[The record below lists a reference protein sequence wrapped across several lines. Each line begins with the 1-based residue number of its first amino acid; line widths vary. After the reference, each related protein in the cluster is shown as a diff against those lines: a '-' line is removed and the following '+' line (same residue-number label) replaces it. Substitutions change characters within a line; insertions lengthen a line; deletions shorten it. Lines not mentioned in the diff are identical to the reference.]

1 MQIGFLE
8 DLIGIHACDTHKKR
22 PLEHLVETSA
32 TRMFEKSLVD
42 LIRGLR
48 SHKGN
53 ENEYIQGALKECRT
67 EIRSQDMDIKAT
79 ALLKL
84 IYLEMF
90 GHDMSWASF
99 NVLEVMSSNKHMQKR
114 VGYLGAVQSFR
125 ADTEV
130 LMLATNL
137 LKKDLTSPS
146 IPTMSLPLVTL
157 PHIVTSSLALS
168 LLTDLM
174 PRLSHSQP
182 AVRKKTIVTLYRLA
196 LVYPETLRV
205 AWPKI
210 KERLMDDQEDSSV
223 TAAVINVV
231 CELGW
236 RRPHDFLPLAPRLFD
251 LLIEGGNNWM
261 AIKIIKLFAILTPLE
276 PRLVKKLVRPLT
288 HLIRSTTAMS
298 LLYECISGIIQGG
311 ILDGS
316 DGSKEGDDVA
326 NLCIGKLRGMIVV
339 EGDPNLKYVA
349 LLAFNKI
356 VASYPL
362 MVSMQQDVIMS
373 CLDDPDISIRLQAL
387 ELVFGMVTSDNLQSI
402 VSRLVKQLRT
412 APSGAAEDWP
422 QSPVATKIEPVA
434 DPDDEELEEKL
445 TPDKRGAEM
454 PPLPNDYRREVIT
467 RILDMSSHQ
476 TYANITDF
484 EWYLDILVQLVR
496 LVPPILNNISGINDR
511 ALERA
516 TNASIPSRIGNQ
528 ILDIAVRV
536 KSLRLEATRAADS
549 LVLVS
554 NRQSLFPSAG
564 DGAEGVLQ
572 PVVWVVGEYPEF
584 LASPQETISSLIH
597 PTSLSLPKQAL
608 ANYLQAVPKIFS
620 HISTIAA
627 RAWTPSQIVSLSLL
641 LARVIDFYEQS
652 ATHPSL
658 DIQERC
664 VGYLE
669 LFRLASEA
677 LSSQAPDAIEPPLLI
692 TSALPSLFS
701 EWDLN
706 PVSIGAQKRVPV
718 PTELELDT
726 PIKSNLQSLLQVS
739 QELSKEDAEHDEFHA
754 YYNDRLVS
762 EAEKTLPVRTVE
774 PNQEPPTSYQ
784 GFEDPD
790 MLARRKTERRARNK
804 DDPFYI
810 PQEGDSSGTSTPF
823 HDILSKS
830 NGTELNIDE
839 IPIID
844 LQIDS
849 NEGETSAMSTDLQKE
864 RKKRKVTKKFVI
876 AADETIPTENPS
888 SRDSSRPGSFE
899 PGNAFLSSKLVRPK
913 KNLLQVDSS
922 GLGQLSLEESVNG
935 QASDIERREAEVAEM
950 VAAMQEVEKLR
961 LQMQRAAE
969 TVQVAEGVDDEGIIV
984 KRKKKTKRR
993 PKVETGNSV
1002 TEHVIIDE
1010 PSAEGEAVRKRK
1022 KKKKGREERTEER

>member
-1 MQIGFLE
+1 
-8 DLIGIHACDTHKKR
+8 
-22 PLEHLVETSA
+22 
-32 TRMFEKSLVD
+32 MFEKSLVD
-42 LIRGLR
+42 MIRGLR

-53 ENEYIQGALKECRT
+53 ENEYIKGALKECRT

-125 ADTEV
+125 TDTEV

-157 PHIVTSSLALS
+157 PHIITSSLALS
-168 LLTDLM
+168 LLTDLI

-311 ILDGS
+311 ILDES

-362 MVSMQQDVIMS
+362 LVSMQQDVIMS

-387 ELVFGMVTSDNLQSI
+387 ELVSGMVSSDNLQSI
-402 VSRLVKQLRT
+402 VNRLVKQLKS
-412 APSGAAEDWP
+412 APSGVAEDGP
-422 QSPVATKIEPVA
+422 QSPLATRIEPAA
-434 DPDDEELEEKL
+434 DPDDEELEERL
-445 TPDKRGAEM
+445 TPDKRAAEM

-467 RILDMSSHQ
+467 RILDMSSHE

-484 EWYLDILVQLVR
+484 EWYLDILVQLIR
-496 LVPPILNNISGINDR
+496 LVPPLLNTNSAVHDR

-516 TNASIPSRIGNQ
+516 TDANISSRIGSQ

-554 NRQSLFPSAG
+554 NRQSLFPIAG

-572 PVVWVVGEYPEF
+572 RVAWVVGEFPEF
-584 LASPQETISSLIH
+584 LASPRETLGSLIH
-597 PTSLSLPKQAL
+597 PTSLSLPTQTL
-608 ANYLQAVPKIFS
+608 ASYLQAVPKVFS
-620 HISTIAA
+620 HISAIAA
-627 RAWTPSQIVSLSLL
+627 NDWNSSQITSLSLL

-658 DIQERC
+658 DVQERC

-669 LFRLASEA
+669 LFRLAAEA
-677 LSSQAPDAIEPPLLI
+677 FSSQGSDAPELPLLV

-701 EWDLN
+701 DWDLN
-706 PVSIGAQKRVPV
+706 PVSVGAQKRVPV
-718 PTELELDT
+718 PNELELDT
-726 PIKSNLQSLLQVS
+726 PINSNLLSLLQVS
-739 QELSKEDAEHDEFHA
+739 QDLSKEDAEHDEFHA
-754 YYNDRLVS
+754 YYNERVMP
-762 EAEKTLPVRTVE
+762 EADKPLPHRSVE
-774 PNQEPPTSYQ
+774 LNQEIPTSYQ
-784 GFEDPD
+784 AFEDPD
-790 MLARRKTERRARNK
+790 MLARRKAERRARNK

-823 HDILSKS
+823 HEILSKS
-830 NGTELNIDE
+830 NGTELNVDD
-839 IPIID
+839 IPVIE
-844 LQIDS
+844 LQIDG
-849 NEGETSAMSTDLQKE
+849 NEEDASAMLTELQKQK
-864 RKKRKVTKKFVI
+864 KKRKTTKKVVI
-876 AADETIPTENPS
+876 AADETIRTETPS

-899 PGNAFLSSKLVRPK
+899 PGNAFPSSKPLRPK

-922 GLGQLSLEESVNG
+922 GLRQLSLEEDING
-935 QASDIERREAEVAEM
+935 QASGIERREAEEAEM
-950 VAAMQEVEKLR
+950 AAAIQEVERLR

-969 TVQVAEGVDDEGIIV
+969 TTEVAEGVDDEGTIV
-984 KRKKKTKRR
+984 KRKKKRR
-993 PKVETGNSV
+993 PKIETGSGAP
-1002 TEHVIIDE
+1002 EHIGIDGQYE
-1010 PSAEGEAVRKRK
+1010 EGEAVRKK
-1022 KKKKGREERTEER
+1022 KKKKKKPKEESTEAA

>member
-1 MQIGFLE
+1 
-8 DLIGIHACDTHKKR
+8 
-22 PLEHLVETSA
+22 
-32 TRMFEKSLVD
+32 MFEKSLVD

-53 ENEYIQGALKECRT
+53 ENEYIQGALRECRT
-67 EIRSQDMDIKAT
+67 EIRSQDIDVKAI

-99 NVLEVMSSNKHMQKR
+99 NVLEVMSSSKHMQKR

-168 LLTDLM
+168 LLADLI

-182 AVRKKTIVTLYRLA
+182 VVRKKTTVTLYRLA

-236 RRPHDFLPLAPRLFD
+236 RRPQDFLPLAPRLFD

-316 DGSKEGDDVA
+316 DTTSEGDDVA

-356 VASYPL
+356 VLSYPIL
-362 MVSMQQDVIMS
+362 VSMQQDVIMS

-387 ELVFGMVTSDNLQSI
+387 ELVSGMVSSENLQSI
-402 VSRLVKQLRT
+402 VTRLVKQLRS
-412 APSGAAEDWP
+412 APLGAAEDGP
-422 QSPVATKIEPVA
+422 QSPVATRIEPAA
-434 DPDDEELEEKL
+434 DVDDEELEEKL
-445 TPDKRGAEM
+445 TPVKRGVDL
-454 PPLPNDYRREVIT
+454 PPLPNEYRREVIT
-467 RILDMSSHQ
+467 RILDMSSHE

-484 EWYLDILVQLVR
+484 EWYLDTLVQLIR
-496 LVPPILNNISGINDR
+496 LVPPLLSTPFGVHDR
-511 ALERA
+511 ALDKA
-516 TNASIPSRIGNQ
+516 AGGNISSRIGSQ

-536 KSLRLEATRAADS
+536 KSLRQDATQAADS
-549 LVLVS
+549 LILLS
-554 NRQSLFPSAG
+554 NRQSLFPVAG

-572 PVVWVVGEYPEF
+572 TVAWVVGEFPGF
-584 LASPQETISSLIH
+584 LASPRETLGSLIH
-597 PTSLSLPKQAL
+597 PTSLSLPTQTMSS
-608 ANYLQAVPKIFS
+608 YLQAVPKIFS
-620 HISTIAA
+620 HISVMAA
-627 RAWTPSQIVSLSLL
+627 SDWNPSQTTSLSLL

-658 DIQERC
+658 DVQERC

-669 LFRLASEA
+669 LFRLAAEA
-677 LSSQAPDAIEPPLLI
+677 LSSEGADATEPPLLL
-692 TSALPSLFS
+692 TSALPNLFRDW
-701 EWDLN
+701 ELN
-706 PVSIGAQKRVPV
+706 PVSTGAQKRVPI
-718 PTELELDT
+718 PDELQLESL
-726 PIKSNLQSLLQVS
+726 INANLPSILQQSQD
-739 QELSKEDAEHDEFHA
+739 LSTDDSGYDEFHA
-754 YYNDRLVS
+754 YYNERVVPVS
-762 EAEKTLPVRTVE
+762 EKNLAPRNLE
-774 PNQEPPTSYQ
+774 PDQEASTSYQ
-784 GFEDPD
+784 AFESPD
-790 MLARRKTERRARNK
+790 VLTKRKAERRARNK

-823 HDILSKS
+823 HDVLRKS
-830 NGTELNIDE
+830 NGTELNVDD

-844 LQIDS
+844 LQIDG
-849 NEGETSAMSTDLQKE
+849 NEGETSAMLTELQKQKKT
-864 RKKRKVTKKFVI
+864 RKTTKRFVI
-876 AADETIPTENPS
+876 AADETIVTDTTS
-888 SRDSSRPGSFE
+888 SRDSSRTGSFE
-899 PGNAFLSSKLVRPK
+899 PGNAFPGRPGRPK

-922 GLGQLSLEESVNG
+922 GLRQMSLEQNTSGEEL
-935 QASDIERREAEVAEM
+935 DIERREAEEAEM
-950 VAAMQEVEKLR
+950 AAAMQEVERLR

-969 TVQVAEGVDDEGIIV
+969 STDVAEGVNDEGTIV
-984 KRKKKTKRR
+984 KRKKKKRR
-993 PKVETGNSV
+993 PKTDTGTSAADQMVFNETAV
-1002 TEHVIIDE
+1002 
-1010 PSAEGEAVRKRK
+1010 EGEAVK
-1022 KKKKGREERTEER
+1022 KKKKKKKPKEDIEEEV

>member
-1 MQIGFLE
+1 
-8 DLIGIHACDTHKKR
+8 
-22 PLEHLVETSA
+22 
-32 TRMFEKSLVD
+32 MFEKSLVD

-53 ENEYIQGALKECRT
+53 ENEYIQGALRECRT
-67 EIRSQDMDIKAT
+67 EIRSQDMDVKAT

-125 ADTEV
+125 TDTEV

-137 LKKDLTSPS
+137 LKKDITSPS

-316 DGSKEGDDVA
+316 DGSNEGDEVA

-356 VASYPL
+356 VASYPML
-362 MVSMQQDVIMS
+362 VSMQQDVIMS

-387 ELVFGMVTSDNLQSI
+387 ELVSGMASSDNLQSI
-402 VSRLVKQLRT
+402 VNRLVKQLRT
-412 APSGAAEDWP
+412 TPSSVAEDGS
-422 QSPVATKIEPVA
+422 QSPVATKIEPAA

-445 TPDKRGAEM
+445 MPDKRGASM

-467 RILDMSSHQ
+467 RILDMSSHE

-496 LVPPILNNISGINDR
+496 LVPPLLNTNSGVHDR
-511 ALERA
+511 ALERVTDA
-516 TNASIPSRIGNQ
+516 ILSSRIGSQ

-536 KSLRLEATRAADS
+536 KSLRLEAIRAADS
-549 LVLVS
+549 LILVS
-554 NRQSLFPSAG
+554 SRQSLFPSAG
-564 DGAEGVLQ
+564 EAAEGVLQ
-572 PVVWVVGEYPEF
+572 PAAWVVGEFPEF
-584 LASPQETISSLIH
+584 LASPRETLSSLIH
-597 PTSLSLPKQAL
+597 PTSLSLPTQTL
-608 ANYLQAVPKIFS
+608 ASYLQAVPKIFS

-627 RAWTPSQIVSLSLL
+627 NDWTSAQVAALSLL

-658 DIQERC
+658 DVQERC

-669 LFRLASEA
+669 LFRLAAEA
-677 LSSQAPDAIEPPLLI
+677 FSSQGPDATEPPLLV
-692 TSALPSLFS
+692 TAALPSLFS
-701 EWDLN
+701 DWDLN
-706 PVSIGAQKRVPV
+706 PVSIGAQKRVPI
-718 PTELELDT
+718 PDELKLDT
-726 PIKSNLQSLLQVS
+726 PINANLPSLLQVS
-739 QELSKEDAEHDEFHA
+739 QDLSQEDSEHDEFHA
-754 YYNDRLVS
+754 YYNERVVPV
-762 EAEKTLPVRTVE
+762 AEKTLLPRTVE
-774 PNQEPPTSYQ
+774 PNQEAPTSYQ
-784 GFEDPD
+784 AFEDPD
-790 MLARRKTERRARNK
+790 VLARRKAERRARNK

-830 NGTELNIDE
+830 NGTELNVDD

-844 LQIDS
+844 LQIDG
-849 NEGETSAMSTDLQKE
+849 NEGEASAMLTELQKQ
-864 RKKRKVTKKFVI
+864 KRKRKTIKRFVI
-876 AADETIPTENPS
+876 AADETIATETAS

-899 PGNAFLSSKLVRPK
+899 PGNAFPTSKPVRPK

-922 GLGQLSLEESVNG
+922 GLHQLSLEQNING
-935 QASDIERREAEVAEM
+935 QESNRERREAEEAEM
-950 VAAMQEVEKLR
+950 AAAMQEVERLR

-969 TVQVAEGVDDEGIIV
+969 TTEVAEGVNDEGTIV
-984 KRKKKTKRR
+984 KRKKKRR
-993 PKVETGNSV
+993 PNIDTGSGA
-1002 TEHVIIDE
+1002 TEHMIDDE
-1010 PSAEGEAVRKRK
+1010 PSVEGEAVGK
-1022 KKKKGREERTEER
+1022 KKKKKKKPKEEHTEEA

>member
-1 MQIGFLE
+1 
-8 DLIGIHACDTHKKR
+8 
-22 PLEHLVETSA
+22 
-32 TRMFEKSLVD
+32 MFEKSLVD

-48 SHKGN
+48 SHKGS
-53 ENEYIQGALKECRT
+53 ENEYIQGALRECRT
-67 EIRSQDMDIKAT
+67 EIRSQDMDVKAT

-125 ADTEV
+125 TDTEV

-168 LLTDLM
+168 LLTDLI

-182 AVRKKTIVTLYRLA
+182 VVRKKTIVTLYRLA

-288 HLIRSTTAMS
+288 SLIKKTTAMS

-316 DGSKEGDDVA
+316 DGSTEGDDVA

-356 VASYPL
+356 VVSYPL
-362 MVSMQQDVIMS
+362 LVSMQQDVIMS

-387 ELVFGMVTSDNLQSI
+387 ELVSGMVSSDNLQPI
-402 VSRLVKQLRT
+402 VSRSVKQLRT
-412 APSGAAEDWP
+412 APSCAAEDEP
-422 QSPVATKIEPVA
+422 QSPVATRIEPAA

-445 TPDKRGAEM
+445 RPDKRGADM

-467 RILDMSSHQ
+467 RILDMSAHE
-476 TYANITDF
+476 TYANIIDF
-484 EWYLDILVQLVR
+484 EWYLDVLVQLVR
-496 LVPPILNNISGINDR
+496 LVPPLVNARSGVHDQALEKANDANIS
-511 ALERA
+511 
-516 TNASIPSRIGNQ
+516 SRIGSQ

-536 KSLRLEATRAADS
+536 KSLRSEATRAAES
-549 LVLVS
+549 LILVS
-554 NRQSLFPSAG
+554 NRQSLFPITG

-572 PVVWVVGEYPEF
+572 PAAWVVGEFPEF
-584 LASPQETISSLIH
+584 LVSPRETLGSLIH
-597 PTSLSLPKQAL
+597 PTSFSLPTQTL
-608 ANYLQAVPKIFS
+608 SSYLQAVPKIFS
-620 HISTIAA
+620 HISAA
-627 RAWTPSQIVSLSLL
+627 AAAANDWNPSQITALSLL

-658 DIQERC
+658 DVQERC

-669 LFRLASEA
+669 LFRLAAESF
-677 LSSQAPDAIEPPLLI
+677 SSQGPGAAEPPLLVS
-692 TSALPSLFS
+692 SALPKLFDD
-701 EWDLN
+701 WDLN
-706 PVSIGAQKRVPV
+706 PVSADAQKRVPI
-718 PTELELDT
+718 PDELELDA
-726 PIKSNLQSLLQVS
+726 PINANLPSLLQMS
-739 QELSKEDAEHDEFHA
+739 EGLSKQSTDYDEFDA
-754 YYNDRLVS
+754 YYNERVVPVTEKSIAPGAFELND
-762 EAEKTLPVRTVE
+762 EAPS
-774 PNQEPPTSYQ
+774 SYQ
-784 GFEDPD
+784 ALVDPEV
-790 MLARRKTERRARNK
+790 LARRKAERRARNK

-823 HDILSKS
+823 HDVLSRS
-830 NGTELNIDE
+830 NGTELNVDD

-844 LQIDS
+844 LQIDGK
-849 NEGETSAMSTDLQKE
+849 EGETSTMLSELQREK
-864 RKKRKVTKKFVI
+864 KKRKSAKRFVI
-876 AADETIPTENPS
+876 ASDETITTELTS
-888 SRDSSRPGSFE
+888 SRDSSKP
-899 PGNAFLSSKLVRPK
+899 
-913 KNLLQVDSS
+913 
-922 GLGQLSLEESVNG
+922 
-935 QASDIERREAEVAEM
+935 
-950 VAAMQEVEKLR
+950 
-961 LQMQRAAE
+961 
-969 TVQVAEGVDDEGIIV
+969 
-984 KRKKKTKRR
+984 
-993 PKVETGNSV
+993 
-1002 TEHVIIDE
+1002 
-1010 PSAEGEAVRKRK
+1010 
-1022 KKKKGREERTEER
+1022 

>member
-1 MQIGFLE
+1 
-8 DLIGIHACDTHKKR
+8 
-22 PLEHLVETSA
+22 
-32 TRMFEKSLVD
+32 MFEKSLVD

-125 ADTEV
+125 TDTEV

-210 KERLMDDQEDSSV
+210 RERLMDDQEDSSV

-261 AIKIIKLFAILTPLE
+261 AIKIIKLFAILAPLE

-316 DGSKEGDDVA
+316 DGSNESDDVA

-362 MVSMQQDVIMS
+362 LVSMQQDVIMS

-387 ELVFGMVTSDNLQSI
+387 ELVSGMVSSDNLQSI
-402 VSRLVKQLRT
+402 VDRLVEQLRS
-412 APSGAAEDWP
+412 APSGAAEEGS
-422 QSPVATKIEPVA
+422 QSPLATRIEPAA
-434 DPDDEELEEKL
+434 DPDDEELEERL
-445 TPDKRGAEM
+445 TPDKRAADM
-454 PPLPNDYRREVIT
+454 PSLPNDYRREVII
-467 RILDMSSHQ
+467 RILDMSSHE

-484 EWYLDILVQLVR
+484 EWYLDILVQLIR
-496 LVPPILNNISGINDR
+496 LVPPLLNTNSAIHDGVY
-511 ALERA
+511 ERA
-516 TNASIPSRIGNQ
+516 TDTNISSRIGSQ

-554 NRQSLFPSAG
+554 NRQSLFPIAG

-572 PVVWVVGEYPEF
+572 PVAWVVGEFPEF
-584 LASPQETISSLIH
+584 LASPRETLGSLIH
-597 PTSLSLPKQAL
+597 PTSLSLPTQTL
-608 ANYLQAVPKIFS
+608 AGYLQAVPKVFS
-620 HISTIAA
+620 HISAIAA
-627 RAWTPSQIVSLSLL
+627 KDWKSSQITSISLL

-658 DIQERC
+658 DVQERC

-669 LFRLASEA
+669 LFRLTAEA
-677 LSSQAPDAIEPPLLI
+677 FSSQGSDAREPPLLV
-692 TSALPSLFS
+692 TSALPGLFS
-701 EWDLN
+701 DWDLN
-706 PVSIGAQKRVPV
+706 PVSVGAQKRVPV
-718 PTELELDT
+718 LDDLQLDT
-726 PIKSNLQSLLQVS
+726 PINSNLVNLLQVS
-739 QELSKEDAEHDEFHA
+739 QDLSKEDAQHDEFHA
-754 YYNDRLVS
+754 YYNERIVT
-762 EAEKTLPVRTVE
+762 EAEKPISHRTVE
-774 PNQEPPTSYQ
+774 LNQEIPASYQ
-784 GFEDPD
+784 AFEDPD
-790 MLARRKTERRARNK
+790 VLARRKAERRARNK

-823 HDILSKS
+823 HEILSKS
-830 NGTELNIDE
+830 NGTELNVDDIPVIELEIDG
-839 IPIID
+839 
-844 LQIDS
+844 
-849 NEGETSAMSTDLQKE
+849 NEGEASAMLTELQKQKKT
-864 RKKRKVTKKFVI
+864 RKTTKRVVI
-876 AADETIPTENPS
+876 AADETITTESPS

-899 PGNAFLSSKLVRPK
+899 PGNAFPSSKPLRPK

-922 GLGQLSLEESVNG
+922 GLRQLSLEEDANG
-935 QASDIERREAEVAEM
+935 QAQDMERREAEEAEM
-950 VAAMQEVEKLR
+950 AAAMQEVERLR
-961 LQMQRAAE
+961 LQMQRAVE
-969 TVQVAEGVDDEGIIV
+969 VTEVADGVDDEGTIV
-984 KRKKKTKRR
+984 KRKKKKKRR
-993 PKVETGNSV
+993 PKIDIGSTT
-1002 TEHVIIDE
+1002 TEHFGIDS
-1010 PSAEGEAVRKRK
+1010 PPVEGEAVRKK
-1022 KKKKGREERTEER
+1022 KKKKKPKQESTEAA

>member
-1 MQIGFLE
+1 
-8 DLIGIHACDTHKKR
+8 
-22 PLEHLVETSA
+22 
-32 TRMFEKSLVD
+32 MFEKSLVD

-48 SHKGN
+48 SHKGS
-53 ENEYIQGALKECRT
+53 ENEYIQGALRECRT
-67 EIRSQDMDIKAT
+67 EIRSQDMDVKAT

-125 ADTEV
+125 TDTEV

-137 LKKDLTSPS
+137 LKKDITSPS

-168 LLTDLM
+168 LLTDLI

-182 AVRKKTIVTLYRLA
+182 VVRKKTIVTLYRLA

-210 KERLMDDQEDSSV
+210 KERLMDDQEDGSV

-288 HLIRSTTAMS
+288 SLIKRTTAMS

-316 DGSKEGDDVA
+316 DGSTEGDDVA
-326 NLCIGKLRGMIVV
+326 NLCIGKLRDMIVV

-356 VASYPL
+356 VVSYPL
-362 MVSMQQDVIMS
+362 LVSMQQDVIMS
-373 CLDDPDISIRLQAL
+373 CLDDPDISIRFQAL
-387 ELVFGMVTSDNLQSI
+387 ELVSGMVSSDNLQPI
-402 VSRLVKQLRT
+402 VTRLVKQLRT
-412 APSGAAEDWP
+412 APSCAAEDEP
-422 QSPVATKIEPVA
+422 QSPVATRIEPA
-434 DPDDEELEEKL
+434 AGPDDEELEEKL
-445 TPDKRGAEM
+445 RPDKRGADM

-467 RILDMSSHQ
+467 RILDMSAHE
-476 TYANITDF
+476 TYANIIDF
-484 EWYLDILVQLVR
+484 EWYLDVLVQLVR
-496 LVPPILNNISGINDR
+496 LVPPLVNARSGVHDQALEKANDANIS
-511 ALERA
+511 
-516 TNASIPSRIGNQ
+516 SRIGSQ

-536 KSLRLEATRAADS
+536 KSLRSEATRAAES
-549 LVLVS
+549 LILVS
-554 NRQSLFPSAG
+554 NRQSLFPITG

-572 PVVWVVGEYPEF
+572 PAAWVVGEFPEF
-584 LASPQETISSLIH
+584 LVSPRETLGSLIH
-597 PTSLSLPKQAL
+597 PTSFSLPTQTL
-608 ANYLQAVPKIFS
+608 SSYLQAVPKIFS
-620 HISTIAA
+620 HISAA
-627 RAWTPSQIVSLSLL
+627 AAAANDWNPSQITALSLL

-658 DIQERC
+658 DVQERC

-669 LFRLASEA
+669 LFRLAAESF
-677 LSSQAPDAIEPPLLI
+677 SSQGPGAAEPPLLVS
-692 TSALPSLFS
+692 SALPKLFDD
-701 EWDLN
+701 WDLN
-706 PVSIGAQKRVPV
+706 PVSADAQKRVPI
-718 PTELELDT
+718 PDELELDA
-726 PIKSNLQSLLQVS
+726 PINANLPSLLQMS
-739 QELSKEDAEHDEFHA
+739 EGLSKQSTDYDEFDA
-754 YYNDRLVS
+754 YYNERVMPV
-762 EAEKTLPVRTVE
+762 AEKSIAPGAFELDNE
-774 PNQEPPTSYQ
+774 ASSSYQ
-784 GFEDPD
+784 ALEDPEV
-790 MLARRKTERRARNK
+790 LARRKAERRARNK

-823 HDILSKS
+823 HDVLSRS
-830 NGTELNIDE
+830 NGTELNVDD

-844 LQIDS
+844 LQIDGK
-849 NEGETSAMSTDLQKE
+849 EGETSTMLSELQREK
-864 RKKRKVTKKFVI
+864 KKRKSAKRFVI
-876 AADETIPTENPS
+876 ASDETITTELTS
-888 SRDSSRPGSFE
+888 SRDSSKPGSFE
-899 PGNAFLSSKLVRPK
+899 PGNSFPGSKPVRPK

-922 GLGQLSLEESVNG
+922 GLRQLSLEQDTNG
-935 QASDIERREAEVAEM
+935 EGSEVERMEAEEAEM
-950 VAAMQEVEKLR
+950 AAAMQEVERLR

-969 TVQVAEGVDDEGIIV
+969 TTEVAEGVDDEGTIV
-984 KRKKKTKRR
+984 KRKKKRR
-993 PKVETGNSV
+993 PKSATSAAA
-1002 TEHVIIDE
+1002 TEHMGADE
-1010 PSAEGEAVRKRK
+1010 PSVEGEAVRKK
-1022 KKKKGREERTEER
+1022 KKKKKRPKEESTEEA

>member
-1 MQIGFLE
+1 
-8 DLIGIHACDTHKKR
+8 
-22 PLEHLVETSA
+22 
-32 TRMFEKSLVD
+32 MFEKSLVD

-67 EIRSQDMDIKAT
+67 EIRSQDMDVKAT

-125 ADTEV
+125 TDTEV

-137 LKKDLTSPS
+137 LKKDLNSPS

-168 LLTDLM
+168 LLTDLI

-349 LLAFNKI
+349 LLAFSKI

-387 ELVFGMVTSDNLQSI
+387 ELVSGMVSSDNLQSI

-412 APSGAAEDWP
+412 APSVAAEDGR
-422 QSPVATKIEPVA
+422 QSPVATRIEPAA

-445 TPDKRGAEM
+445 TPDKRGVEM

-467 RILDMSSHQ
+467 RILDMSSHE
-476 TYANITDF
+476 TYTNVIDF

-496 LVPPILNNISGINDR
+496 LVPPTSNTKSGVHDR
-511 ALERA
+511 VLERA
-516 TNASIPSRIGNQ
+516 TDANTSSRIGSQ

-549 LVLVS
+549 LVLIS
-554 NRQSLFPSAG
+554 NRQTLFPISG

-572 PVVWVVGEYPEF
+572 PVAWVVGEFPEF
-584 LASPQETISSLIH
+584 LASPRETISSLIH
-597 PTSLSLPKQAL
+597 PTSLLLPTQTL

-620 HISTIAA
+620 RVSATAVND
-627 RAWTPSQIVSLSLL
+627 WSSSQITSLSLL

-658 DIQERC
+658 DVQERC

-669 LFRLASEA
+669 LFRLAAEA
-677 LSSQAPDAIEPPLLI
+677 LSSQGSDATEPPLLV

-701 EWDLN
+701 DWDLN

-718 PTELELDT
+718 PDELELDA
-726 PIKSNLQSLLQVS
+726 PINTSLQSLLQVS
-739 QELSKEDAEHDEFHA
+739 QDLSKEEVENDEFHA
-754 YYNDRLVS
+754 YYNERVES
-762 EAEKTLPVRTVE
+762 EAEKSLPSRPVE
-774 PNQEPPTSYQ
+774 PNQEVPSSYQ
-784 GFEDPD
+784 GFEDPGV
-790 MLARRKTERRARNK
+790 LARRKAERRARYK

-830 NGTELNIDE
+830 NGTELNVDD

-849 NEGETSAMSTDLQKE
+849 NEGEASAVLTELQMQQ
-864 RKKRKVTKKFVI
+864 KKRKTTKRFVI
-876 AADETIPTENPS
+876 AADETIAMETPS

-899 PGNAFLSSKLVRPK
+899 PGNAFPSSKPVRPK

-922 GLGQLSLEESVNG
+922 GLRQLSLEETVNG
-935 QASDIERREAEVAEM
+935 QASDIERKEAEEAEM
-950 VAAMQEVEKLR
+950 AAAMQEVERLR

-969 TVQVAEGVDDEGIIV
+969 ITEVAEGVDNEGTIV
-984 KRKKKTKRR
+984 KRKKKRR
-993 PKVETGNSV
+993 PKLDTGSAA
-1002 TEHVIIDE
+1002 TEHMSIDE
-1010 PSAEGEAVRKRK
+1010 PSAEGEAVRKK
-1022 KKKKGREERTEER
+1022 KKKKKKPREEVTEEA

>member
-1 MQIGFLE
+1 
-8 DLIGIHACDTHKKR
+8 
-22 PLEHLVETSA
+22 
-32 TRMFEKSLVD
+32 MFEKSLVD

-53 ENEYIQGALKECRT
+53 ENEYIQGALRECRA
-67 EIRSQDMDIKAT
+67 EIRSQDMDVKAT

-125 ADTEV
+125 TDTEV

-137 LKKDLTSPS
+137 LKKDLGSPS

-168 LLTDLM
+168 ILTDLM

-182 AVRKKTIVTLYRLA
+182 VVRKKTIVTLYRLA

-236 RRPHDFLPLAPRLFD
+236 RRPADFLPLAPRLFD

-261 AIKIIKLFAILTPLE
+261 AIKIIKLFAVLTPLE

-362 MVSMQQDVIMS
+362 LVSMQQDVIMS

-387 ELVFGMVTSDNLQSI
+387 ELVSGMVSSDNIQSI
-402 VSRLVKQLRT
+402 VNRLVKQLRT
-412 APSGAAEDWP
+412 APSSAAEDEP
-422 QSPVATKIEPVA
+422 QSPVATRIEPAA

-445 TPDKRGAEM
+445 TPDQRGAEM

-467 RILDMSSHQ
+467 RILDMSSNE
-476 TYANITDF
+476 TYANISDF
-484 EWYLDILVQLVR
+484 EWYLDVLVQLVR
-496 LVPPILNNISGINDR
+496 LVPPSSNTNTGLHDR
-511 ALERA
+511 ALEK
-516 TNASIPSRIGNQ
+516 ASDVNISSRIGSQ

-536 KSLRLEATRAADS
+536 KSLRPEATRAADS
-549 LVLVS
+549 LILVS
-554 NRQSLFPSAG
+554 NRQSLFPIAG
-564 DGAEGVLQ
+564 NGAEGVLR
-572 PVVWVVGEYPEF
+572 PVAWVVGEFPEF
-584 LASPQETISSLIH
+584 LASPRETLGSLIH
-597 PTSLSLPKQAL
+597 ATSSSLPTQTL
-608 ANYLQAVPKIFS
+608 ASYLQAVPKLLS
-620 HISTIAA
+620 NISATAA
-627 RAWTPSQIVSLSLL
+627 HDWSSSQSTMLSLL
-641 LARVIDFYEQS
+641 LARITDFYEQS
-652 ATHPSL
+652 ATHHSL
-658 DIQERC
+658 DVQERC

-669 LFRLASEA
+669 LFRLATEA
-677 LSSQAPDAIEPPLLI
+677 LSSQGSDATEPPLLV
-692 TSALPSLFS
+692 TSALPNLFND
-701 EWDLN
+701 WDLN
-706 PVSIGAQKRVPV
+706 PVSVGAQKRVPI
-718 PTELELDT
+718 PDELKLDT
-726 PIKSNLQSLLQVS
+726 PINANLQSLLHVS
-739 QELSKEDAEHDEFHA
+739 QDLSEEDSEYDELHA
-754 YYNDRLVS
+754 YYNERVV
-762 EAEKTLPVRTVE
+762 PVAGKSRAPRTFE
-774 PNQEPPTSYQ
+774 PNQEAATSYQ
-784 GFEDPD
+784 AFEDPD
-790 MLARRKTERRARNK
+790 VLARRKAERRARNK

-823 HDILSKS
+823 HDIFSKS
-830 NGTELNIDE
+830 NGTELNVDD

-844 LQIDS
+844 LQIDG
-849 NEGETSAMSTDLQKE
+849 NEGEASAMLTELQKQK
-864 RKKRKVTKKFVI
+864 KKRKTTKKFVI
-876 AADETIPTENPS
+876 AADETIAPETTS
-888 SRDSSRPGSFE
+888 SRDSSRAGSFD
-899 PGNAFLSSKLVRPK
+899 PGNAFPSGKPVRIK
-913 KNLLQVDSS
+913 TNLLQVDSS
-922 GLGQLSLEESVNG
+922 GLRQLSLEDNTNG
-935 QASDIERREAEVAEM
+935 EELDIERREAEEAEM
-950 VAAMQEVEKLR
+950 AAAMQEVERLR

-969 TVQVAEGVDDEGIIV
+969 TTEVAEGVDDEGTVV
-984 KRKKKTKRR
+984 KRKKKRR
-993 PKVETGNSV
+993 PKIATDSGA
-1002 TEHVIIDE
+1002 TEQMGVDE
-1010 PSAEGEAVRKRK
+1010 PSMEGETVGK
-1022 KKKKGREERTEER
+1022 KKKKKKKRPREEIVEEA

>member
-1 MQIGFLE
+1 VLAILA
-8 DLIGIHACDTHKKR
+8 IK
-22 PLEHLVETSA
+22 
-32 TRMFEKSLVD
+32 MFEKSLVD

-48 SHKGN
+48 SHKGS
-53 ENEYIQGALKECRT
+53 ENEYIQGALRECRT
-67 EIRSQDMDIKAT
+67 EIRSQDMDVKAT

-125 ADTEV
+125 TDTEV

-168 LLTDLM
+168 LLTDLI

-261 AIKIIKLFAILTPLE
+261 SIKIIKLFAVLTPLE

-288 HLIRSTTAMS
+288 SLIKSTTAMS
-298 LLYECISGIIQGG
+298 LLYECINGIIQGG

-316 DGSKEGDDVA
+316 DGSTEGDDVA

-356 VASYPL
+356 AVSYPL
-362 MVSMQQDVIMS
+362 LVSMQQDVIMS
-373 CLDDPDISIRLQAL
+373 CLDDPDISIRFQAL
-387 ELVFGMVTSDNLQSI
+387 ELVSRMVSSDNLQPI
-402 VSRLVKQLRT
+402 VSRLVQQLRT
-412 APSGAAEDWP
+412 APSCAAEDEP
-422 QSPVATKIEPVA
+422 QSPVATRIEPTA

-445 TPDKRGAEM
+445 KPDKREVDM

-467 RILDMSSHQ
+467 RILDMSAHE
-476 TYANITDF
+476 TYANIVDF
-484 EWYLDILVQLVR
+484 EWYLDILVQLIR
-496 LVPPILNNISGINDR
+496 LVPPLVNARSGVHSQAFEKANDANIS
-511 ALERA
+511 
-516 TNASIPSRIGNQ
+516 SRIGSQ

-536 KSLRLEATRAADS
+536 KSLRSEATRAAES
-549 LVLVS
+549 LILVS
-554 NRQSLFPSAG
+554 NRESLFPITG
-564 DGAEGVLQ
+564 NGGEGVLQ
-572 PVVWVVGEYPEF
+572 PAAWVVGEFPEF
-584 LASPQETISSLIH
+584 LASPRETLGSLIH
-597 PTSLSLPKQAL
+597 PTSLSLPTQTL
-608 ANYLQAVPKIFS
+608 SSYLQAVPKIFS
-620 HISTIAA
+620 HISAA
-627 RAWTPSQIVSLSLL
+627 ATVDNWNSSQITALSLL
-641 LARVIDFYEQS
+641 LARVINFYEQS

-658 DIQERC
+658 DVQERC

-669 LFRLASEA
+669 LFRLAAEA
-677 LSSQAPDAIEPPLLI
+677 FSSQGPSAAEPPLLVS
-692 TSALPSLFS
+692 SALPKLFDD
-701 EWDLN
+701 WDLN
-706 PVSIGAQKRVPV
+706 PVSADAQKRVPI
-718 PTELELDT
+718 PDDLELDA
-726 PIKSNLQSLLQVS
+726 PINANLLGLLQMS
-739 QELSKEDAEHDEFHA
+739 EGLSRRNPDYDEFDA
-754 YYNDRLVS
+754 YYNERGVPL
-762 EAEKTLPVRTVE
+762 AEKSLAPGAFE
-774 PNQEPPTSYQ
+774 PSNEAPSSYQ
-784 GFEDPD
+784 ALEDPEV
-790 MLARRKTERRARNK
+790 LARRKAERRAKNK

-823 HDILSKS
+823 HDILSRS
-830 NGTELNIDE
+830 NGTALNVDD

-844 LQIDS
+844 LQIDEK
-849 NEGETSAMSTDLQKE
+849 EGEASAMLTELQREK
-864 RKKRKVTKKFVI
+864 KKRKSAKRFVI
-876 AADETIPTENPS
+876 ASDETIATEPAS
-888 SRDSSRPGSFE
+888 SRDSSKPGSFD
-899 PGNAFLSSKLVRPK
+899 PGNSFPGIRLARLK

-922 GLGQLSLEESVNG
+922 GLRQLSLEQDSNG
-935 QASDIERREAEVAEM
+935 EGSEIERREAEEAEM
-950 VAAMQEVEKLR
+950 AAAMQEVERLR

-969 TVQVAEGVDDEGIIV
+969 TTEVAEGVDDEGTII
-984 KRKKKTKRR
+984 
-993 PKVETGNSV
+993 
-1002 TEHVIIDE
+1002 
-1010 PSAEGEAVRKRK
+1010 KRK
-1022 KKKKGREERTEER
+1022 KKKRRPKSATDVGVTEYMGTGEPSVEGEVVRKKKKKKKRPIEEPTEEA

>member
-1 MQIGFLE
+1 
-8 DLIGIHACDTHKKR
+8 
-22 PLEHLVETSA
+22 
-32 TRMFEKSLVD
+32 MFEKSLVD

-53 ENEYIQGALKECRT
+53 ENEYIQGALRECRT
-67 EIRSQDMDIKAT
+67 EIRSQDMDVKAT

-125 ADTEV
+125 TDTEV

-137 LKKDLTSPS
+137 LKKDITSPS

-316 DGSKEGDDVA
+316 DGSNEGDEVA

-356 VASYPL
+356 VASYPML
-362 MVSMQQDVIMS
+362 VSMQQDVIMS

-387 ELVFGMVTSDNLQSI
+387 ELVSGMASSDNLQSI
-402 VSRLVKQLRT
+402 VNRLVKQLRT
-412 APSGAAEDWP
+412 TPSSVAEDGS
-422 QSPVATKIEPVA
+422 QSPVATKIEPAA

-445 TPDKRGAEM
+445 MPDKRGASM

-467 RILDMSSHQ
+467 RILDMSSHE

-496 LVPPILNNISGINDR
+496 LVPPLLNTNSGVHDR
-511 ALERA
+511 ALERVTDA
-516 TNASIPSRIGNQ
+516 ILSSRIGSQ

-536 KSLRLEATRAADS
+536 KSLRLEAIRAADS
-549 LVLVS
+549 LILVS
-554 NRQSLFPSAG
+554 SRQSLFPSAG
-564 DGAEGVLQ
+564 EAAEGVLQ
-572 PVVWVVGEYPEF
+572 PAAWVVGEFPEF
-584 LASPQETISSLIH
+584 LASPRETLSSLIH
-597 PTSLSLPKQAL
+597 PTSLSLPTQTL
-608 ANYLQAVPKIFS
+608 ASYLQAVPKIFS

-627 RAWTPSQIVSLSLL
+627 NDWTSAQVAALSLL

-658 DIQERC
+658 DVQERC

-669 LFRLASEA
+669 LFRLAAEA
-677 LSSQAPDAIEPPLLI
+677 FSSQGPDATEPPLLV
-692 TSALPSLFS
+692 TAALPSLFS
-701 EWDLN
+701 DWDLN
-706 PVSIGAQKRVPV
+706 PVSIGAQKRVPI
-718 PTELELDT
+718 PDELKLDT
-726 PIKSNLQSLLQVS
+726 PINANLPSLLQVS
-739 QELSKEDAEHDEFHA
+739 QDLSQEDSEHDEFHA
-754 YYNDRLVS
+754 YYNERVVPV
-762 EAEKTLPVRTVE
+762 AEKTLLPRTVE
-774 PNQEPPTSYQ
+774 PNQEAPTSYQ
-784 GFEDPD
+784 AFEDPD
-790 MLARRKTERRARNK
+790 VLARRKAERRARNK

-830 NGTELNIDE
+830 NGTELNVDD

-844 LQIDS
+844 LQIDG
-849 NEGETSAMSTDLQKE
+849 NEGEASAMLTELQKQ
-864 RKKRKVTKKFVI
+864 KRKRKTIKRFVI
-876 AADETIPTENPS
+876 AADETIATETAS

-899 PGNAFLSSKLVRPK
+899 PGNAFPTSKPVRPK

-922 GLGQLSLEESVNG
+922 GLHQLSLEQNING
-935 QASDIERREAEVAEM
+935 QESNIERREAEEAEM
-950 VAAMQEVEKLR
+950 AAAMQEVERLR

-969 TVQVAEGVDDEGIIV
+969 TTEVAEGVNDEGTIV
-984 KRKKKTKRR
+984 KRKKKRR
-993 PKVETGNSV
+993 PNIDTGSGA
-1002 TEHVIIDE
+1002 TEHMIDDE
-1010 PSAEGEAVRKRK
+1010 PSVEGEAVGK
-1022 KKKKGREERTEER
+1022 KKKKKKKPKEEHTEEA

>member
-1 MQIGFLE
+1 
-8 DLIGIHACDTHKKR
+8 
-22 PLEHLVETSA
+22 
-32 TRMFEKSLVD
+32 MFEKSLVD

-48 SHKGN
+48 SRKGS
-53 ENEYIQGALKECRT
+53 ENEYIQEALRECRT
-67 EIRSQDMDIKAT
+67 EIRSQDMDVKAT

-125 ADTEV
+125 TDTEV

-168 LLTDLM
+168 LLTDLI

-251 LLIEGGNNWM
+251 LLIDGGNNWM

-288 HLIRSTTAMS
+288 SLIKKTTAMS

-316 DGSKEGDDVA
+316 DGGTEGDDVA

-339 EGDPNLKYVA
+339 EDDPNLKYVA

-356 VASYPL
+356 VVSYPL
-362 MVSMQQDVIMS
+362 LVSMQQDVIMS
-373 CLDDPDISIRLQAL
+373 CLDDPDISIRFQAL
-387 ELVFGMVTSDNLQSI
+387 ELVSGMVSSDTLQPI

-412 APSGAAEDWP
+412 APSYAAEDEP
-422 QSPVATKIEPVA
+422 QSPVATRIEPAA

-445 TPDKRGAEM
+445 KPDKRGADM
-454 PPLPNDYRREVIT
+454 PALPNDYRREVIT
-467 RILDMSSHQ
+467 RILDMSAHE
-476 TYANITDF
+476 TYANIIDF

-496 LVPPILNNISGINDR
+496 LVPPLTNARSGVHDQALEKANDANIS
-511 ALERA
+511 
-516 TNASIPSRIGNQ
+516 SRIGSQ

-536 KSLRLEATRAADS
+536 KSLRSEATRAAES
-549 LVLVS
+549 LILVS
-554 NRQSLFPSAG
+554 NRQSLFPITG
-564 DGAEGVLQ
+564 DGAEGVLR
-572 PVVWVVGEYPEF
+572 PAAWVVGEFPEF
-584 LASPQETISSLIH
+584 LVSPRETLGSLIH
-597 PTSLSLPKQAL
+597 PTSFSLPTQTL
-608 ANYLQAVPKIFS
+608 SSYLQAVPKIFS
-620 HISTIAA
+620 HISAA
-627 RAWTPSQIVSLSLL
+627 AAAANDWNPSQITALSLL

-658 DIQERC
+658 DVQERC

-669 LFRLASEA
+669 LFRLAAEA
-677 LSSQAPDAIEPPLLI
+677 FSSQGPGAAEPPLLVS
-692 TSALPSLFS
+692 SALPKLFGD
-701 EWDLN
+701 WDLN
-706 PVSIGAQKRVPV
+706 PVSADAQKRVPI
-718 PTELELDT
+718 PDELELDA
-726 PIKSNLQSLLQVS
+726 PINANLPSLLQMS
-739 QELSKEDAEHDEFHA
+739 EGLSKQSTDYDEFDA
-754 YYNDRLVS
+754 YYNERVMPV
-762 EAEKTLPVRTVE
+762 AEKRIAPGAFE
-774 PNQEPPTSYQ
+774 PNNEAPSSYQ
-784 GFEDPD
+784 ALEDPEV
-790 MLARRKTERRARNK
+790 LARRKAERRARNK

-810 PQEGDSSGTSTPF
+810 PQEGDSSGTSSPF
-823 HDILSKS
+823 HDVLGRS
-830 NGTELNIDE
+830 NGTELNVDD

-844 LQIDS
+844 LQIDGK
-849 NEGETSAMSTDLQKE
+849 EGETSAMLSELHREK
-864 RKKRKVTKKFVI
+864 KKRKSAKRFVI
-876 AADETIPTENPS
+876 ASDETIITEPTS
-888 SRDSSRPGSFE
+888 SRDSSKPGSLE
-899 PGNAFLSSKLVRPK
+899 PGHSFPGSKLVRPK

-922 GLGQLSLEESVNG
+922 GLRQLSLEQDINDEGSE
-935 QASDIERREAEVAEM
+935 IERREAEEAEM
-950 VAAMQEVEKLR
+950 AAAMQEVERLR

-969 TVQVAEGVDDEGIIV
+969 TTEVAEGVDDEGTIV
-984 KRKKKTKRR
+984 KRKKKRK
-993 PKVETGNSV
+993 PKSATSAGA
-1002 TEHVIIDE
+1002 TEHKGVDE
-1010 PSAEGEAVRKRK
+1010 PSVEGEAVRKK
-1022 KKKKGREERTEER
+1022 KKKKKRPKEEATEEA

>member
-1 MQIGFLE
+1 
-8 DLIGIHACDTHKKR
+8 
-22 PLEHLVETSA
+22 
-32 TRMFEKSLVD
+32 MFEKSLVD

-114 VGYLGAVQSFR
+114 AGYLGAVQSFR
-125 ADTEV
+125 AETEV

-137 LKKDLTSPS
+137 LKKDLNSPS

-356 VASYPL
+356 VVSYPL

-387 ELVFGMVTSDNLQSI
+387 ELVSAMVSSDSLQSV

-412 APSGAAEDWP
+412 APSGAFEDGP
-422 QSPVATKIEPVA
+422 QSPIATRIEPVA

-467 RILDMSSHQ
+467 RILNMLSHESY
-476 TYANITDF
+476 TNITDF
-484 EWYLDILVQLVR
+484 EWFLDILVQLVR
-496 LVPPILNNISGINDR
+496 LVPPTLETNSGVHDRVLGRANDPGIS
-511 ALERA
+511 L
-516 TNASIPSRIGNQ
+516 RIGNQ
-528 ILDIAVRV
+528 ILDVAVRV
-536 KSLRLEATRAADS
+536 KSMRLEATRAAET
-549 LVLVS
+549 LILIS
-554 NRQSLFPSAG
+554 NREALFPVAG

-572 PVVWVVGEYPEF
+572 PVAWVVGEYPQF
-584 LASPQETISSLIH
+584 LVSPQDTISSLIH
-597 PTSLSLPKQAL
+597 PTSLSLSTQTL
-608 ANYLQAVPKIFS
+608 ASYLQAVPKIFS
-620 HISTIAA
+620 HISGIAA
-627 RAWTPSQIVSLSLL
+627 NHWTSPQITSLSLL

-652 ATHPSL
+652 ATHPGL
-658 DIQERC
+658 EVQERC

-669 LFRLASEA
+669 LFRLAVEA
-677 LSSQAPDAIEPPLLI
+677 FSSQASNSTEPPLLV
-692 TSALPSLFS
+692 TSALPNLFS
-701 EWDLN
+701 GWDLN
-706 PVSIGAQKRVPV
+706 PVSLGAQKRVPI
-718 PTELELDT
+718 PDDLELDT
-726 PIKSNLQSLLQVS
+726 PIISNLQSLLQVS
-739 QELSKEDAEHDEFHA
+739 QDLSKEDAEHDEYHA
-754 YYNDRLVS
+754 YYNDRVVS
-762 EAEKTLPVRTVE
+762 ETEKIVPHRSVE
-774 PNQEPPTSYQ
+774 PIEEIAASYQ
-784 GFEDPD
+784 AFEDPD
-790 MLARRKTERRARNK
+790 VLVRRKAERRARNK

-830 NGTELNIDE
+830 NGTELNVDD

-849 NEGETSAMSTDLQKE
+849 NEGDASAMLNALQKQK
-864 RKKRKVTKKFVI
+864 KKRKAIKRFVI
-876 AADETIPTENPS
+876 AADETIAMENPS
-888 SRDSSRPGSFE
+888 SRDSSQSGNFE
-899 PGNAFLSSKLVRPK
+899 PGNAYPSNKPVRPK
-913 KNLLQVDSS
+913 KSLLQVDSS
-922 GLGQLSLEESVNG
+922 GLRQLSLEESVNG
-935 QASDIERREAEVAEM
+935 QASDIERREAEEAEM
-950 VAAMQEVEKLR
+950 AAAMQEVERLR

-969 TVQVAEGVDDEGIIV
+969 TIEVAEGVDDEGIIV
-984 KRKKKTKRR
+984 KRRKKRR
-993 PKVETGNSV
+993 PKIETDSGA
-1002 TEHVIIDE
+1002 TEQMSIGE
-1010 PSAEGEAVRKRK
+1010 PSIGEVVTK
-1022 KKKKGREERTEER
+1022 KKKKKKKKPREELMEKT

>member
-1 MQIGFLE
+1 
-8 DLIGIHACDTHKKR
+8 
-22 PLEHLVETSA
+22 
-32 TRMFEKSLVD
+32 MFEKSLVD

-53 ENEYIQGALKECRT
+53 ENEYIQGALRECRT
-67 EIRSQDMDIKAT
+67 EIRSQDMDVKAT

-125 ADTEV
+125 TDTEV

-137 LKKDLTSPS
+137 LKKDITSPS

-316 DGSKEGDDVA
+316 DGSNEGDEVA

-356 VASYPL
+356 VASYPML
-362 MVSMQQDVIMS
+362 VSMQQDVIMS

-387 ELVFGMVTSDNLQSI
+387 ELVSGMASSDNLQSI

-412 APSGAAEDWP
+412 TPSSVAEDGP
-422 QSPVATKIEPVA
+422 QSPVATKIEPAA

-445 TPDKRGAEM
+445 MPDKRGASM

-467 RILDMSSHQ
+467 RILDMSSHE

-496 LVPPILNNISGINDR
+496 LVPPLLNTNSGVHDR
-511 ALERA
+511 ALERVTDA
-516 TNASIPSRIGNQ
+516 ILSSRIGSQ

-536 KSLRLEATRAADS
+536 KSLRLEAIRAADS
-549 LVLVS
+549 LILVS
-554 NRQSLFPSAG
+554 SRQSLFPSAG
-564 DGAEGVLQ
+564 EAAEGVLQ
-572 PVVWVVGEYPEF
+572 PAAWVVGEFPEF
-584 LASPQETISSLIH
+584 LASPRETLSSLIH
-597 PTSLSLPKQAL
+597 PTSLSLPTQTL
-608 ANYLQAVPKIFS
+608 ASYLQAVPKIFS

-627 RAWTPSQIVSLSLL
+627 NDWTSAQVAALSLL

-658 DIQERC
+658 DVQERC

-669 LFRLASEA
+669 LFRLAAEA
-677 LSSQAPDAIEPPLLI
+677 FSSQGPDATEPPLLV
-692 TSALPSLFS
+692 TAALPSLFS
-701 EWDLN
+701 DWDLN
-706 PVSIGAQKRVPV
+706 PVSIGAQKRVPI
-718 PTELELDT
+718 PDELKLDT
-726 PIKSNLQSLLQVS
+726 PINANLPSLLQVS
-739 QELSKEDAEHDEFHA
+739 QDLSQEDSEHDEFHA
-754 YYNDRLVS
+754 YYNERVVPV
-762 EAEKTLPVRTVE
+762 AEKTLLPRTVE
-774 PNQEPPTSYQ
+774 PNQEAPTSYQ
-784 GFEDPD
+784 AFEDPD
-790 MLARRKTERRARNK
+790 VLARRKAERRARNK

-830 NGTELNIDE
+830 NGTELNVDD

-844 LQIDS
+844 LQIDG
-849 NEGETSAMSTDLQKE
+849 NEGEASAMLTELQKQ
-864 RKKRKVTKKFVI
+864 KRKRKTIKRFVI
-876 AADETIPTENPS
+876 AADETIATETAS

-899 PGNAFLSSKLVRPK
+899 PGNAFPTSKPVRPK

-922 GLGQLSLEESVNG
+922 GLHQLSLEQNING
-935 QASDIERREAEVAEM
+935 QESNIERREAEEAEM
-950 VAAMQEVEKLR
+950 AAAMQEVERLR

-969 TVQVAEGVDDEGIIV
+969 TTEVAEGVNDEGTIV
-984 KRKKKTKRR
+984 KRKKKRR
-993 PKVETGNSV
+993 PNIDTGSGA
-1002 TEHVIIDE
+1002 TEHMIDDE
-1010 PSAEGEAVRKRK
+1010 PSVEGEAVGK
-1022 KKKKGREERTEER
+1022 KKKKKKKPKEEHTEEA

>member
-1 MQIGFLE
+1 
-8 DLIGIHACDTHKKR
+8 
-22 PLEHLVETSA
+22 
-32 TRMFEKSLVD
+32 MFEKSLVD

-53 ENEYIQGALKECRT
+53 ENEYIQGALRECRT
-67 EIRSQDMDIKAT
+67 EIRSQDMDVKAT

-125 ADTEV
+125 TDTEV

-137 LKKDLTSPS
+137 LKKDITSPS

-316 DGSKEGDDVA
+316 DGSNEGDEVA

-356 VASYPL
+356 VASYPML
-362 MVSMQQDVIMS
+362 VSMQQDVIMS

-387 ELVFGMVTSDNLQSI
+387 ELVSGMASSDNLQSI

-412 APSGAAEDWP
+412 TPSSVAEDGS
-422 QSPVATKIEPVA
+422 QSPVATKIEPAA

-445 TPDKRGAEM
+445 MPDKRGASM

-467 RILDMSSHQ
+467 RILDMSSHE

-496 LVPPILNNISGINDR
+496 LVPPLLNTNSGVHDR
-511 ALERA
+511 ALERVTDA
-516 TNASIPSRIGNQ
+516 ILSSRIGSQ

-536 KSLRLEATRAADS
+536 KSLRLEAIRAADS
-549 LVLVS
+549 LILVS
-554 NRQSLFPSAG
+554 SRQSLFPSAG
-564 DGAEGVLQ
+564 EAAEGVLQ
-572 PVVWVVGEYPEF
+572 PAAWVVGEFPEF
-584 LASPQETISSLIH
+584 LASPRETLSSLIH
-597 PTSLSLPKQAL
+597 PTSLSLPTQTL
-608 ANYLQAVPKIFS
+608 ASYLQAVPKIFS

-627 RAWTPSQIVSLSLL
+627 NDWTSAQVAALSLL

-658 DIQERC
+658 DVQERC

-669 LFRLASEA
+669 LFRLAAEA
-677 LSSQAPDAIEPPLLI
+677 FSSQGPDATEPPLLV
-692 TSALPSLFS
+692 TAALPSLFS
-701 EWDLN
+701 DWDLN
-706 PVSIGAQKRVPV
+706 PVSIGAQKRVPI
-718 PTELELDT
+718 PDELKLDT
-726 PIKSNLQSLLQVS
+726 PINANLPSLLQVS
-739 QELSKEDAEHDEFHA
+739 QDLSQEDSEHDEFHA
-754 YYNDRLVS
+754 YYNERVVPV
-762 EAEKTLPVRTVE
+762 AEKTLLPRTVE
-774 PNQEPPTSYQ
+774 PNQEAPTSYQ
-784 GFEDPD
+784 AFEDPD
-790 MLARRKTERRARNK
+790 VLARRKAERRARNK

-830 NGTELNIDE
+830 NGTELNVDD

-844 LQIDS
+844 LQIDG
-849 NEGETSAMSTDLQKE
+849 NEGEASAMLTELQKQ
-864 RKKRKVTKKFVI
+864 KRKRKTIKRFVI
-876 AADETIPTENPS
+876 AADETIATETAS

-899 PGNAFLSSKLVRPK
+899 PGNAFPTSKPVRPK

-922 GLGQLSLEESVNG
+922 GLHQLSLEQNING
-935 QASDIERREAEVAEM
+935 QESNIERREAEEAEM
-950 VAAMQEVEKLR
+950 AAAMQEVERLR

-969 TVQVAEGVDDEGIIV
+969 TTEVAEGVNDEGTIV
-984 KRKKKTKRR
+984 KRKKKRR
-993 PKVETGNSV
+993 PNIDTGSGA
-1002 TEHVIIDE
+1002 TEHMIDDE
-1010 PSAEGEAVRKRK
+1010 PSVEGEAVGK
-1022 KKKKGREERTEER
+1022 KKKKKKKPKEEHTEEA